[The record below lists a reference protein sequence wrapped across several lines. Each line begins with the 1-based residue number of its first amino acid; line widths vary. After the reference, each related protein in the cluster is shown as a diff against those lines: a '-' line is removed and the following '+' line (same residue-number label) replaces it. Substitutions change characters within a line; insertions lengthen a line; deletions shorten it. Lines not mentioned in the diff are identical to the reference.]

1 MKKLELNWY
10 LSLMQI
16 LSSRISKL
24 YICMTFFLIMPDT
37 FYWYTLN
44 DYTNYQT
51 AFTAIADSTGLT
63 WLIVSYLALFFAIF
77 VQNLE
82 MRAFL
87 TVVAFVT
94 RIFFLVWLTDIWRAN
109 EVSFT
114 QLLQNVFVKTGE
126 APYVE
131 AFATIALAPLVLAII
146 VQKTRIANLLTGLV
160 NFLKSPSNKTHQVVF
175 YGISATAYLV
185 STVVMI
191 GSLLD
196 NYEIASADSPGG
208 FQQSLIWLIFLG
220 VIQIALKLLIL
231 GLGLIASL
239 WAWISW
245 QSDIKTVL
253 GHMKDFKLSEYL
265 TRKVA
270 SYLYTFYFVF
280 IIGLAA
286 VGIPI
291 FASTTYGINQDYAAF
306 PMVALAGVVV
316 TFLVILAIRL
326 VFELAVAIIHIAE
339 NTKGGLRK

>member
-1 MKKLELNWY
+1 MYVIIMSSKYDKRYLL
-10 LSLMQI
+10 LSL
-16 LSSRISKL
+16 
-24 YICMTFFLIMPDT
+24 FLILPDT
-37 FYWYTLN
+37 FYWYTLS

-51 AFTAIADSTGLT
+51 AFTAITGSTGLT
-63 WLIVSYLALFFAIF
+63 WLLVSYLALFFAIF
-77 VQNLE
+77 AQNLE

-131 AFATIALAPLVLAII
+131 AFATIALAPLVLAIV

-160 NFLKSPSNKTHQVVF
+160 NFLKAPVNKINKIVF
-175 YGISATAYLV
+175 YSISAVVYLI
-185 STVVMI
+185 SQILMTLTLI
-191 GSLLD
+191 E
-196 NYEIASADSPGG
+196 NYELASADLPGG
-208 FQQSLIWLIFLG
+208 FQQSLIWLIVLG
-220 VIQIALKLLIL
+220 VFQIALKLLIL
-231 GLGLIASL
+231 VLGLLASL

-245 QSDIKTVL
+245 QSDIKKVL

-291 FASTTYGINQDYAAF
+291 FASITYGINQDYAAF
-306 PMVALAGVVV
+306 PMVALAGVIV

>member
-1 MKKLELNWY
+1 MNLISNKLHRLY
-10 LSLMQI
+10 LVIALLLVI
-16 LSSRISKL
+16 
-24 YICMTFFLIMPDT
+24 PDT

-44 DYTNYQT
+44 DYSNYQD
-51 AFTAIADSTGLT
+51 AFTAITSSTGLT

-77 VQNLE
+77 AQNLE

-94 RIFFLVWLTDIWRAN
+94 RIFFLVWLTDIWRSN
-109 EVSFT
+109 EVGFT
-114 QLLQNVFVKTGE
+114 QVIKNVFIKTGE

-131 AFATIALAPLVLAII
+131 TFATIALVPMVLALI
-146 VQKTRIANLLTGLV
+146 VQKTQVANLLTGLV
-160 NFLKSPSNKTHQVVF
+160 NFLKAPANKTHQVVF
-175 YGISATAYLV
+175 YTASATIYLFALITMV
-185 STVVMI
+185 R
-191 GSLLD
+191 SLLD
-196 NYEIASADSPGG
+196 NYDLAASDLPSGVS
-208 FQQSLIWLIFLG
+208 QSLIWLVVLG

-231 GLGLIASL
+231 GLGLLACL

-245 QSDIKTVL
+245 QADIKTVL

-270 SYLYTFYFVF
+270 SYLYTFYFIF

-291 FASTTYGINQDYAAF
+291 YASTTYGINQDYAAF
-306 PMVALAGVVV
+306 PMVALAGVIV

-326 VFELAVAIIHIAE
+326 VFELAVAVVHIAE

>member
-1 MKKLELNWY
+1 MNLISNKLHRLY
-10 LSLMQI
+10 LVITLLLVI
-16 LSSRISKL
+16 
-24 YICMTFFLIMPDT
+24 PDT

-44 DYTNYQT
+44 DYSNYQD
-51 AFTAIADSTGLT
+51 AFTAITSSTGLT

-77 VQNLE
+77 AQNLE

-87 TVVAFVT
+87 TVAAFVT
-94 RIFFLVWLTDIWRAN
+94 RIFFLVWLTDIWRSN
-109 EVSFT
+109 EVGFT
-114 QLLQNVFVKTGE
+114 QVIKNVFVKTGE

-131 AFATIALAPLVLAII
+131 AFATVALIPMVLALI
-146 VQKTRIANLLTGLV
+146 VQKTQVANLLTGLV
-160 NFLKSPSNKTHQVVF
+160 NFLKAPSNKTHQVVF
-175 YGISATAYLV
+175 YTGSATIYLLALV
-185 STVVMI
+185 GMVR
-191 GSLLD
+191 SLLD
-196 NYEIASADSPGG
+196 NYDLAASDLPSGVT
-208 FQQSLIWLIFLG
+208 QSLIWLVVLG

-231 GLGLIASL
+231 GLGLLACL

-245 QSDIKTVL
+245 QADIKTVL
-253 GHMKDFKLSEYL
+253 GHMKDFKLFEYL

-291 FASTTYGINQDYAAF
+291 YASTTYGINQDYAAF
-306 PMVALAGVVV
+306 PMMALAGVIV

-326 VFELAVAIIHIAE
+326 VFELAVAVVHIAE

>member
-1 MKKLELNWY
+1 MNLISNKLHRLY
-10 LSLMQI
+10 LVITLLLVI
-16 LSSRISKL
+16 
-24 YICMTFFLIMPDT
+24 PDT

-44 DYTNYQT
+44 DYSNYQD
-51 AFTAIADSTGLT
+51 AFTAITSSTGLT

-77 VQNLE
+77 AQNLE

-87 TVVAFVT
+87 TVSALVT
-94 RIFFLVWLTDIWRAN
+94 RIFFLVWLTDIWRSN
-109 EVSFT
+109 EVGFT
-114 QLLQNVFVKTGE
+114 QVIKNVFVKTGE

-131 AFATIALAPLVLAII
+131 AFATVALIPMVLALI
-146 VQKTRIANLLTGLV
+146 VQKTQVANLLTGLV
-160 NFLKSPSNKTHQVVF
+160 NFLKAPSNKTHQIVF
-175 YGISATAYLV
+175 YTSSATIYLLAL
-185 STVVMI
+185 I
-191 GSLLD
+191 GMVRSLLD
-196 NYEIASADSPGG
+196 NYDLAASDLTSGVT
-208 FQQSLIWLIFLG
+208 QSLIWLVVLG

-231 GLGLIASL
+231 GFGLLASL

-245 QSDIKTVL
+245 QADIKRVL

-286 VGIPI
+286 IGIPI
-291 FASTTYGINQDYAAF
+291 YASTTYGINQDYAAF
-306 PMVALAGVVV
+306 PMVALAGVIV

-326 VFELAVAIIHIAE
+326 VFELAVAVVHIAE

>member
-1 MKKLELNWY
+1 MNLISNKLHRLY
-10 LSLMQI
+10 LVITLLLVI
-16 LSSRISKL
+16 
-24 YICMTFFLIMPDT
+24 PDT

-44 DYTNYQT
+44 DYSNYQD
-51 AFTAIADSTGLT
+51 AFTAITSSTGLT

-77 VQNLE
+77 AQNLE

-87 TVVAFVT
+87 TVAAFVT
-94 RIFFLVWLTDIWRAN
+94 RIFFLVWLTDIWRSN
-109 EVSFT
+109 EVGFT
-114 QLLQNVFVKTGE
+114 QVIKNVFVKTGE

-131 AFATIALAPLVLAII
+131 TFATIALIPMVLALI
-146 VQKTRIANLLTGLV
+146 VQKTQVANLLTGLV
-160 NFLKSPSNKTHQVVF
+160 NFLKAPSNKTHQVVF
-175 YGISATAYLV
+175 YTASATIYLLAL
-185 STVVMI
+185 I
-191 GSLLD
+191 GMVRSLLD
-196 NYEIASADSPGG
+196 NYDLAASDLPSGVT
-208 FQQSLIWLIFLG
+208 QSLIWLVVLG

-231 GLGLIASL
+231 GLGLLASL

-245 QSDIKTVL
+245 QADIKTVL

>member
-1 MKKLELNWY
+1 MNLISNKLHRLY
-10 LSLMQI
+10 LVITLLLVI
-16 LSSRISKL
+16 
-24 YICMTFFLIMPDT
+24 PDT

-44 DYTNYQT
+44 DYSNYQD
-51 AFTAIADSTGLT
+51 AFTAITSSTGLT

-77 VQNLE
+77 AQNLE

-87 TVVAFVT
+87 TVAAFVT
-94 RIFFLVWLTDIWRAN
+94 RIFFLVWLTDIWRSN
-109 EVSFT
+109 EVGFT
-114 QLLQNVFVKTGE
+114 QVLKNVFVKTGE

-131 AFATIALAPLVLAII
+131 AFATVSLIPMVLALI
-146 VQKTRIANLLTGLV
+146 VQKTQVANLLTGLV
-160 NFLKSPSNKTHQVVF
+160 NFLKAPSNKTHQVVF
-175 YGISATAYLV
+175 YTASATIYLLAL
-185 STVVMI
+185 I
-191 GSLLD
+191 GMVRSLLD
-196 NYEIASADSPGG
+196 NYDLAASDLPSG
-208 FQQSLIWLIFLG
+208 FSQSLIWLVVLG

-231 GLGLIASL
+231 GLGLLASL

-245 QSDIKTVL
+245 QADIKTVL

-291 FASTTYGINQDYAAF
+291 YASTTYGINQDYAAF
-306 PMVALAGVVV
+306 PMVALAGVIV

-326 VFELAVAIIHIAE
+326 VFELAVAVVHIAE

>member
-1 MKKLELNWY
+1 MNLISNKLHRLY
-10 LSLMQI
+10 LVIALLLVI
-16 LSSRISKL
+16 
-24 YICMTFFLIMPDT
+24 PDT

-51 AFTAIADSTGLT
+51 AFTAITGSTGLT
-63 WLIVSYLALFFAIF
+63 WLLVSYLALFFAIF
-77 VQNLE
+77 AQNLE

-87 TVVAFVT
+87 TVVAFIT

-114 QLLQNVFVKTGE
+114 KLLQNVFIKTGE

-131 AFATIALAPLVLAII
+131 AFATIALAPLFLAI
-146 VQKTRIANLLTGLV
+146 VLQKTRIANLLTGLV
-160 NFLKSPSNKTHQVVF
+160 NFLKAPVNKINKIVF
-175 YGISATAYLV
+175 YSISAVVYLI
-185 STVVMI
+185 SQILMTLTLI
-191 GSLLD
+191 D
-196 NYEIASADSPGG
+196 NYELASADLPGG
-208 FQQSLIWLIFLG
+208 FQQSLIWLIVLG
-220 VIQIALKLLIL
+220 VFQIALKLLIL
-231 GLGLIASL
+231 VLGLLASL

-265 TRKVA
+265 TRKVTA
-270 SYLYTFYFVF
+270 YLYTFYFVF
-280 IIGLAA
+280 IIGLVAI
-286 VGIPI
+286 GIPI

>member
-1 MKKLELNWY
+1 MKL
-10 LSLMQI
+10 
-16 LSSRISKL
+16 LSSKL
-24 YICMTFFLIMPDT
+24 HRLYLVITLLLVIPDT

-44 DYTNYQT
+44 DYSNYQD
-51 AFTAIADSTGLT
+51 AFTAITSSTGLT

-82 MRAFL
+82 MRSFL
-87 TVVAFVT
+87 TVAAFVT

-109 EVSFT
+109 EVGFT
-114 QLLQNVFVKTGE
+114 QVIQNVFVKTGE

-131 AFATIALAPLVLAII
+131 AFATVALIPMVLALI
-146 VQKTRIANLLTGLV
+146 VQKTQVANLLTGLV
-160 NFLKSPSNKTHQVVF
+160 NFLKAPSNKIHQVVF
-175 YGISATAYLV
+175 YTASATIYLLALIG
-185 STVVMI
+185 MI
-191 GSLLD
+191 RSLLD
-196 NYEIASADSPGG
+196 NYDLAASDLPSGVTRI
-208 FQQSLIWLIFLG
+208 LIWLVVLG

-231 GLGLIASL
+231 GLGLLACL

-245 QSDIKTVL
+245 QADIKTVL

-286 VGIPI
+286 TGIPI
-291 FASTTYGINQDYAAF
+291 YASTTYGINQDYAAF
-306 PMVALAGVVV
+306 PMVALAGVII

-326 VFELAVAIIHIAE
+326 VFELVVAVVHIAE
-339 NTKGGLRK
+339 NTTGGLRK

>member
-1 MKKLELNWY
+1 MNLISNKLHRLY
-10 LSLMQI
+10 LVITLLLVI
-16 LSSRISKL
+16 
-24 YICMTFFLIMPDT
+24 PDT

-44 DYTNYQT
+44 DYSNYQD
-51 AFTAIADSTGLT
+51 AFTAITSSTGLT

-77 VQNLE
+77 AQNLE

-87 TVVAFVT
+87 TVAAFVT
-94 RIFFLVWLTDIWRAN
+94 RIFFLVWLTDIWRSN
-109 EVSFT
+109 EVGFA
-114 QLLQNVFVKTGE
+114 QVIKNVFIKTGE

-131 AFATIALAPLVLAII
+131 AFATVALIPMVLALI
-146 VQKTRIANLLTGLV
+146 VQKTQVANLLTGLV
-160 NFLKSPSNKTHQVVF
+160 NFLKAPANTTHQVVF
-175 YGISATAYLV
+175 YTASTTIYLLSLITMV
-185 STVVMI
+185 R
-191 GSLLD
+191 SLLD
-196 NYEIASADSPGG
+196 NYDLAASDLPSGVT
-208 FQQSLIWLIFLG
+208 QSLIWLVVLG

-231 GLGLIASL
+231 GIGLLACL

-245 QSDIKTVL
+245 QADIKTVL

-291 FASTTYGINQDYAAF
+291 YASTTYGINQDYAAF
-306 PMVALAGVVV
+306 PMVLLAGVIV

-326 VFELAVAIIHIAE
+326 VFELAVAVVHIAE

>member
-1 MKKLELNWY
+1 MNLISNKLHRLY
-10 LSLMQI
+10 LVITI
-16 LSSRISKL
+16 LLVI
-24 YICMTFFLIMPDT
+24 PDT

-44 DYTNYQT
+44 DYSNYQD
-51 AFTAIADSTGLT
+51 AFTAITSSTGLT

-77 VQNLE
+77 AQNLE

-87 TVVAFVT
+87 TVAAFVT
-94 RIFFLVWLTDIWRAN
+94 RIFFLVWLTDIWRSN
-109 EVSFT
+109 EVGFT
-114 QLLQNVFVKTGE
+114 QVIKNVFVKTGE

-131 AFATIALAPLVLAII
+131 AFATVALIPMVLALI
-146 VQKTRIANLLTGLV
+146 VQKTQVANLLTGLV
-160 NFLKSPSNKTHQVVF
+160 NFLKAPANKTHQVVF
-175 YGISATAYLV
+175 YTASATIYLLAL
-185 STVVMI
+185 I
-191 GSLLD
+191 GMVRSLLD
-196 NYEIASADSPGG
+196 NYDLAASDLPSGIS
-208 FQQSLIWLIFLG
+208 QSLIWLVVLG

-231 GLGLIASL
+231 GLGLLALL

-245 QSDIKTVL
+245 QADIKTVL

-291 FASTTYGINQDYAAF
+291 YASTTYGINQDFAAY
-306 PMVALAGVVV
+306 PMVALAGVIV

-326 VFELAVAIIHIAE
+326 VFELAVAVVHIAE

>member
-1 MKKLELNWY
+1 MNLI
-10 LSLMQI
+10 S
-16 LSSRISKL
+16 SKL
-24 YICMTFFLIMPDT
+24 HRLYLVIALLLVIPDT

-44 DYTNYQT
+44 DYSNYQD
-51 AFTAIADSTGLT
+51 AFTAITSSTGLT

-77 VQNLE
+77 AQNLE

-87 TVVAFVT
+87 TVAAFVT
-94 RIFFLVWLTDIWRAN
+94 RVFFLVWLTDIWRSN
-109 EVSFT
+109 EVGFT
-114 QLLQNVFVKTGE
+114 QVIKNVFVKTGE

-131 AFATIALAPLVLAII
+131 AFATVALIPMVLALI
-146 VQKTRIANLLTGLV
+146 VQKTQVANLLTGLV
-160 NFLKSPSNKTHQVVF
+160 NFLKAPANKTHQVVF
-175 YGISATAYLV
+175 YTASATIYLFALITMV
-185 STVVMI
+185 R
-191 GSLLD
+191 SLLD
-196 NYEIASADSPGG
+196 NYDLAASDLPSGVS
-208 FQQSLIWLIFLG
+208 QSLIWLVVLG

-231 GLGLIASL
+231 GLGLLASL

-245 QSDIKTVL
+245 QADIKTVL

-291 FASTTYGINQDYAAF
+291 YASTTYGINQDYAAF
-306 PMVALAGVVV
+306 PMVALAGVIV

-326 VFELAVAIIHIAE
+326 VFELAVAVVHIAE

>member
-1 MKKLELNWY
+1 MNLISNKLHRIY
-10 LSLMQI
+10 LVIAL
-16 LSSRISKL
+16 L
-24 YICMTFFLIMPDT
+24 LIIPDT

-44 DYTNYQT
+44 DYSNYQD
-51 AFTAIADSTGLT
+51 AFTAITSSTGLT

-77 VQNLE
+77 AQNLE

-87 TVVAFVT
+87 TVAAFVT
-94 RIFFLVWLTDIWRAN
+94 RIFFLVWLTDIWRSN
-109 EVSFT
+109 EVGFT
-114 QLLQNVFVKTGE
+114 QVIKNVFIKTGD

-131 AFATIALAPLVLAII
+131 SFATIALIPMVLALI
-146 VQKTRIANLLTGLV
+146 VQKTQVANLLTGLV
-160 NFLKSPSNKTHQVVF
+160 NFLKTPSNKTHQVVF
-175 YGISATAYLV
+175 YTASATIYLLAL
-185 STVVMI
+185 I
-191 GSLLD
+191 GMVRSLLD
-196 NYEIASADSPGG
+196 SYDLAASDLPSGVS
-208 FQQSLIWLIFLG
+208 QSLIWLVVLG

-231 GLGLIASL
+231 GLGLLASL

-245 QSDIKTVL
+245 QADIKTVL

-270 SYLYTFYFVF
+270 AYLYTFYFVF

-291 FASTTYGINQDYAAF
+291 YASTTYGINQDYAAF
-306 PMVALAGVVV
+306 PMVALAGVIV

-326 VFELAVAIIHIAE
+326 VFELAVAVVHIAE

>member
-1 MKKLELNWY
+1 MNLISNKLHRLY
-10 LSLMQI
+10 LVIALLLVI
-16 LSSRISKL
+16 
-24 YICMTFFLIMPDT
+24 PDT

-51 AFTAIADSTGLT
+51 AFTAITGSTGLT
-63 WLIVSYLALFFAIF
+63 WLLVSYLALFFAIF
-77 VQNLE
+77 AQNLE

-126 APYVE
+126 APFVE
-131 AFATIALAPLVLAII
+131 AFATVALAPLVLAII

-160 NFLKSPSNKTHQVVF
+160 NFLKAPVNKINKIVF
-175 YGISATAYLV
+175 YSISAVVYLI
-185 STVVMI
+185 SQILMTLTLI
-191 GSLLD
+191 E
-196 NYEIASADSPGG
+196 NYELASADLPGG
-208 FQQSLIWLIFLG
+208 FQQSLIWLIVLG
-220 VIQIALKLLIL
+220 VFQIALKLLIL
-231 GLGLIASL
+231 VLGLLASL

-270 SYLYTFYFVF
+270 SYLYTFYFIF

-316 TFLVILAIRL
+316 TFLVILVIRL

>member
-1 MKKLELNWY
+1 MNLISNKLHRLY
-10 LSLMQI
+10 LVIALVLVI
-16 LSSRISKL
+16 
-24 YICMTFFLIMPDT
+24 PDT

-44 DYTNYQT
+44 DYSNYQD
-51 AFTAIADSTGLT
+51 AFTAITSSTGLT
-63 WLIVSYLALFFAIF
+63 WLIVSYLALFYAIF
-77 VQNLE
+77 AQNLE

-94 RIFFLVWLTDIWRAN
+94 RIFFLVWLTDIWRSN
-109 EVSFT
+109 EVGFT
-114 QLLQNVFVKTGE
+114 QVVKNVFIKTGE

-131 AFATIALAPLVLAII
+131 SFASIALIPMVLALI
-146 VQKTRIANLLTGLV
+146 VQKTQVANLLTGLV
-160 NFLKSPSNKTHQVVF
+160 NFLKTPSNKTHQVVF
-175 YGISATAYLV
+175 YTASATIYLLAL
-185 STVVMI
+185 I
-191 GSLLD
+191 GMVRSLFD
-196 NYEIASADSPGG
+196 NYDLAASDLPSGVS
-208 FQQSLIWLIFLG
+208 QSLIWLVVLG

-231 GLGLIASL
+231 GLGLLASL

-245 QSDIKTVL
+245 QADIKTVL

-270 SYLYTFYFVF
+270 AYLYTFYFVF

-291 FASTTYGINQDYAAF
+291 YASTTYGINQDYAAF
-306 PMVALAGVVV
+306 PMVALAGVIV

-326 VFELAVAIIHIAE
+326 VFELAVAVVHIAE